1 MQIKIQPMGSYQ
13 TNCYIVTVDGKDF
26 IIDPGIDATEWVLNN
41 VTNPIAI
48 LNTHGHFDHVW
59 SNAAVKE
66 ALKIPIYCPKD
77 DVFMLT
83 DDPLGQGT
91 PKSTPDYEVIGDEEL
106 TLEGI
111 KIKYRHFPG
120 HTPGNSIIEIGD
132 IWLSGDF
139 LFQQSIGRWDFPAS
153 SGEDMVKSLEKA
165 MKLEGD
171 YTVYPGH
178 GLSTTLKAEQKIMPF
193 WIEQVKNTL

>member
-13 TNCYIVTVDGKDF
+13 TNCYIITVDGKDF

>member
-165 MKLEGD
+165 MKLGGD